1 MVYIICGI
9 FITVSFFLFILRDRL
24 YGGLLGAI
32 ASRLTKNFSI
42 FLALRYLK
50 PKRTYVSIITLISV
64 LGVALGV
71 TVLIVVI
78 AVMTGFEKRLEQ
90 IILGFEPHLMV
101 QQQVIV
107 DPRDSESQSGR
118 WDNLKDRLK
127 KEIPD
132 LKAVAPYV
140 TGQVLLQFG
149 VGDSRRQAAL
159 MMMGIDSEGNPLTE
173 RVKEIINAGELDLS
187 YKPEHGKYGCL
198 ISMQFAQRNGI
209 TIGEHIEAF
218 STADI
223 EPIVADLFDA
233 VDNDRLSDDELRSRV
248 KELTESIKTPKD
260 LIVTGI
266 FDSARYGEMIL
277 IPLEIGQDLYE
288 LGANIHGLSI
298 ELEDPFLANQINK
311 KISALLPFGWNS
323 ETWIQ
328 RNKQLFATIRN
339 ERGMMYF
346 VLFFIILVAAF
357 STMNT
362 MITVTVQKRHEIG
375 VMKALGARVSQI
387 VGVFIGQGLIVGLI
401 GSVSGLAAGSA
412 VLYNRNFI
420 RDVLAQRLGLEIFPE
435 EMYGV
440 AEIPAQIVPTDIA
453 IICFGA
459 FFLCT
464 LAALPPAYIVAR
476 LDPAKALRD

>member
-1 MVYIICGI
+1 M
-9 FITVSFFLFILRDRL
+9 
-24 YGGLLGAI
+24 A
-32 ASRLTKNFSI
+32 KNFSL

-50 PKRTYVSIITLISV
+50 PKRTYVSIITLISI

-101 QQQVIV
+101 QQQVMV
-107 DPRDSESQSGR
+107 DPLDSESESGR
-118 WDNLKDRLK
+118 WDILMERLRT
-127 KEIPD
+127 EIPD
-132 LKAVAPYV
+132 LKTIAPYV

-149 VGDSRRQAAL
+149 VNDSRRQAAL
-159 MMMGIDSEGNPLTE
+159 MMMGVDSEGNPLTE
-173 RVKEIINAGELDLS
+173 RVKEIINAGTLDLS

-198 ISMQFAQRNGI
+198 ISMQFAKRNGI

-233 VDNDRLSDDELRSRV
+233 VDNDELSDDELRSRV

-266 FDSARYGEMIL
+266 FDSVRYGEMIL
-277 IPLEIGQDLYE
+277 LPLEIGQDLYE
-288 LGANIHGLSI
+288 LGPNVHGLSI
-298 ELEDPFLANQINK
+298 ELKDPFLADQVK
-311 KISALLPFGWNS
+311 RKISTSLPLGWDS
-323 ETWIQ
+323 ESWIQ

-401 GSVSGLAAGSA
+401 GSVSGLAAGSL
-412 VLYNRNFI
+412 VLYNRNGI
-420 RDVLAQRLGLEIFPE
+420 RDMLAQRLGLEIFPE

-440 AEIPAQIVPTDIA
+440 SEIPAQIVSGDLT
-453 IICFGA
+453 IICIGA
-459 FFLCT
+459 FVLCT
-464 LAALPPAYIVAR
+464 LAALPPAYMVAR
-476 LDPAKALRD
+476 LDPARALRD

>member
-1 MVYIICGI
+1 V
-9 FITVSFFLFILRDRL
+9 
-24 YGGLLGAI
+24 A
-32 ASRLTKNFSI
+32 KNFSF

-64 LGVALGV
+64 IGVALGV

-118 WDNLKDRLK
+118 WDLLKDRLE

-132 LKAVAPYV
+132 LKAVSPYV

-149 VGDSRRQAAL
+149 VDDSRRQAAL
-159 MMMGIDSEGNPLTE
+159 MMMGVDSEGNPLTE

-233 VDNDRLSDDELRSRV
+233 ADNDKLSDDELRSRV

-260 LIVTGI
+260 MIVTGI
-266 FDSARYGEMIL
+266 FDSVRYGEMIL
-277 IPLEIGQDLYE
+277 VPLEIGQDLYE
-288 LGANIHGLSI
+288 LEANVHGLSI
-298 ELEDPFLANQINK
+298 ELKDPFLADQINK
-311 KISALLPFGWNS
+311 EIIELLPFGWNS

-401 GSVSGLAAGSA
+401 GSVSGLAAGSL
-412 VLYNRNFI
+412 VLNNRNGI
-420 RDVLAQRLGLEIFPE
+420 RDVLSQRLGLEIFPE

-440 AEIPAQIVPTDIA
+440 AEIPAQIVSSDIA
-453 IICFGA
+453 IICIGA
-459 FFLCT
+459 FILCT
-464 LAALPPAYIVAR
+464 LAALPPAYMVAR

>member
-1 MVYIICGI
+1 M
-9 FITVSFFLFILRDRL
+9 
-24 YGGLLGAI
+24 A
-32 ASRLTKNFSI
+32 KNFSL

-107 DPRDSESQSGR
+107 DTRDSESESGR
-118 WDNLKDRLK
+118 WDILKDRLK

-132 LKAVAPYV
+132 LKAVSPYV

-149 VGDSRRQAAL
+149 IDDSRRQAAL
-159 MMMGIDSEGNPLTE
+159 MMMGVDSEGNPLTE

-233 VDNDRLSDDELRSRV
+233 VDNDKLSDDELRTRV

-266 FDSARYGEMIL
+266 FDSVRYGEMIL
-277 IPLEIGQDLYE
+277 VPLEIGQDLYE
-288 LGANIHGLSI
+288 LGADVHGLSI
-298 ELEDPFLANQINK
+298 ELKDPFLANQINK
-311 KISALLPFGWNS
+311 KIRALLPFGWNS

-401 GSVSGLAAGSA
+401 GSVSGLAAGSL
-412 VLYNRNFI
+412 VLYYRNSI

-440 AEIPAQIVPTDIA
+440 AEIPAQIVPSDIA

-459 FFLCT
+459 FVLCT
-464 LAALPPAYIVAR
+464 LAALPPAYMVSR

>member
-1 MVYIICGI
+1 M
-9 FITVSFFLFILRDRL
+9 
-24 YGGLLGAI
+24 A
-32 ASRLTKNFSI
+32 KNFSF

-64 LGVALGV
+64 IGVALGV

-118 WDNLKDRLK
+118 WDLLKDRLE

-132 LKAVAPYV
+132 LKAVSPYV

-149 VGDSRRQAAL
+149 VDDSRRQAAL
-159 MMMGIDSEGNPLTE
+159 MMMGVDSEGNPLTE

-233 VDNDRLSDDELRSRV
+233 ADNDKLSDDELRSRV

-260 LIVTGI
+260 MIVTGI
-266 FDSARYGEMIL
+266 FDSVRYGEMIL
-277 IPLEIGQDLYE
+277 VPLEIGQDLYE
-288 LGANIHGLSI
+288 LEANVHGLSI
-298 ELEDPFLANQINK
+298 ELKDPFLADQINK
-311 KISALLPFGWNS
+311 KIIELLPFGWNS

-401 GSVSGLAAGSA
+401 GSVSGLAAGSL
-412 VLYNRNFI
+412 VLNNRNGI
-420 RDVLAQRLGLEIFPE
+420 RDVLSQRLGLEIFPE

-440 AEIPAQIVPTDIA
+440 AEIPAQIVSSDIA
-453 IICFGA
+453 IICIGA
-459 FFLCT
+459 FILCT
-464 LAALPPAYIVAR
+464 LAALPPAYMVAR

>member
-1 MVYIICGI
+1 M
-9 FITVSFFLFILRDRL
+9 
-24 YGGLLGAI
+24 A
-32 ASRLTKNFSI
+32 KNFSL

-107 DPRDSESQSGR
+107 DTRNSESESGR
-118 WDNLKDRLK
+118 WDILKDRLK

-132 LKAVAPYV
+132 LKAVSPYV

-149 VGDSRRQAAL
+149 IDDSRRQAAL
-159 MMMGIDSEGNPLTE
+159 MMMGVDSEGNPLTE

-233 VDNDRLSDDELRSRV
+233 VDNDKLSDDELRSRV

-260 LIVTGI
+260 MIVTGI
-266 FDSARYGEMIL
+266 FDSVRYGEMIL
-277 IPLEIGQDLYE
+277 VPLEIGQDLYE
-288 LGANIHGLSI
+288 LGADVHGLSI
-298 ELEDPFLANQINK
+298 ELKDPFLANQINK
-311 KISALLPFGWNS
+311 KIRALLPFGWNS

-401 GSVSGLAAGSA
+401 GSVSGLAAGSL
-412 VLYNRNFI
+412 VLYYRNSI

-440 AEIPAQIVPTDIA
+440 AEIPAQIVPSDIA

-459 FFLCT
+459 FVLCT
-464 LAALPPAYIVAR
+464 LAALPPAYMVAR

>member
-1 MVYIICGI
+1 M
-9 FITVSFFLFILRDRL
+9 
-24 YGGLLGAI
+24 A
-32 ASRLTKNFSI
+32 KNFSL

-101 QQQVIV
+101 QQQVLV

-132 LKAVAPYV
+132 LKAVSPYV

-149 VGDSRRQAAL
+149 VDDSRRQAAL
-159 MMMGIDSEGNPLTE
+159 MMMGVDSEGNPLTE
-173 RVKEIINAGELDLS
+173 RVKEIINAGKLDLS

-233 VDNDRLSDDELRSRV
+233 VDNDKLSDDELRSRV

-260 LIVTGI
+260 MIVTGI
-266 FDSARYGEMIL
+266 FDSVRYGEMIL
-277 IPLEIGQDLYE
+277 VPLEIGQDLYE
-288 LGANIHGLSI
+288 LEANVHGLSI

-401 GSVSGLAAGSA
+401 GSVSGLAAGSL
-412 VLYNRNFI
+412 VLYNRNSI

-440 AEIPAQIVPTDIA
+440 AEIPAQIVPSDIA

-459 FFLCT
+459 FILCT
-464 LAALPPAYIVAR
+464 LAALPPAYMVAR

>member
-1 MVYIICGI
+1 M
-9 FITVSFFLFILRDRL
+9 
-24 YGGLLGAI
+24 A
-32 ASRLTKNFSI
+32 KNFSL

-107 DPRDSESQSGR
+107 DTRDSESESGR
-118 WDNLKDRLK
+118 WDILKDRLK

-132 LKAVAPYV
+132 LKAVSPYV

-149 VGDSRRQAAL
+149 IDDSRRQAAL
-159 MMMGIDSEGNPLTE
+159 MMMGVDSEGNPLTE

-233 VDNDRLSDDELRSRV
+233 VDNDQLSNDELRSRV

-260 LIVTGI
+260 MIVTGI
-266 FDSARYGEMIL
+266 FDSVRYGEMIL
-277 IPLEIGQDLYE
+277 VPLEIGQDLYE
-288 LGANIHGLSI
+288 LGADVHGLSI
-298 ELEDPFLANQINK
+298 ELKDPFLANQINK
-311 KISALLPFGWNS
+311 KIRALLPFGWNS

-401 GSVSGLAAGSA
+401 GSVSGLAAGSL
-412 VLYNRNFI
+412 VLYNRNSI

-440 AEIPAQIVPTDIA
+440 AEIPAQIVPSDIA

-459 FFLCT
+459 FVLCT
-464 LAALPPAYIVAR
+464 LAALPPAYMVAR

>member
-1 MVYIICGI
+1 M
-9 FITVSFFLFILRDRL
+9 
-24 YGGLLGAI
+24 A
-32 ASRLTKNFSI
+32 KNFSF

-64 LGVALGV
+64 IGVALGV

-118 WDNLKDRLK
+118 WDLLKDRLE

-132 LKAVAPYV
+132 LKAVSPYV

-149 VGDSRRQAAL
+149 VNDSRRQAAL
-159 MMMGIDSEGNPLTE
+159 MMMGVDSEGNPLTE

-233 VDNDRLSDDELRSRV
+233 ADNDKLSDDELRSRV

-260 LIVTGI
+260 MIVTGI
-266 FDSARYGEMIL
+266 FDSVRYGEMIL
-277 IPLEIGQDLYE
+277 VPLEIGQDLYE
-288 LGANIHGLSI
+288 LEANVHGLSI
-298 ELEDPFLANQINK
+298 ELKDPFLADQINK
-311 KISALLPFGWNS
+311 EIIELLPFGWNS

-401 GSVSGLAAGSA
+401 GSVSGLAAGSL
-412 VLYNRNFI
+412 VLNNRNGI
-420 RDVLAQRLGLEIFPE
+420 RDVLSQRLGLEIFPE

-440 AEIPAQIVPTDIA
+440 AEIPAQIVSSDIA
-453 IICFGA
+453 IICIGA
-459 FFLCT
+459 FILCT
-464 LAALPPAYIVAR
+464 LAALPPAYMVAR

>member
-1 MVYIICGI
+1 M
-9 FITVSFFLFILRDRL
+9 
-24 YGGLLGAI
+24 A
-32 ASRLTKNFSI
+32 KNFSF

-64 LGVALGV
+64 IGVALGV

-118 WDNLKDRLK
+118 WDLLKDRLE

-132 LKAVAPYV
+132 LKAVSPYV

-149 VGDSRRQAAL
+149 VDDSRRQAAL
-159 MMMGIDSEGNPLTE
+159 MMMGVDSEGNPLTE

-233 VDNDRLSDDELRSRV
+233 ADNDKLSDDDLRSRV

-260 LIVTGI
+260 MIVTGI
-266 FDSARYGEMIL
+266 FDSVRYGEMIL
-277 IPLEIGQDLYE
+277 VPLEIGQDLYE
-288 LGANIHGLSI
+288 LEANVHGLSI
-298 ELEDPFLANQINK
+298 ELKDPFLADKINK
-311 KISALLPFGWNS
+311 EIIELLPFGWNS

-401 GSVSGLAAGSA
+401 GSVSGLAAGSL
-412 VLYNRNFI
+412 VLNNRNGI
-420 RDVLAQRLGLEIFPE
+420 RDVLSQRLGLEIFPE

-440 AEIPAQIVPTDIA
+440 AEIPAQIVSSDIA
-453 IICFGA
+453 IICIGA
-459 FFLCT
+459 FILCT
-464 LAALPPAYIVAR
+464 LAALPPAYMVAR

>member
-1 MVYIICGI
+1 M
-9 FITVSFFLFILRDRL
+9 
-24 YGGLLGAI
+24 A
-32 ASRLTKNFSI
+32 KNFSF

-64 LGVALGV
+64 IGVALGV

-107 DPRDSESQSGR
+107 DPRDSESQSGW
-118 WDNLKDRLK
+118 WDLLKDRLE

-132 LKAVAPYV
+132 LKAVSPYV
-140 TGQVLLQFG
+140 TGQVLLLFG
-149 VGDSRRQAAL
+149 VDDSRRQAAL
-159 MMMGIDSEGNPLTE
+159 MMMGVDSEGNPLTE

-233 VDNDRLSDDELRSRV
+233 ADNDKLSDDELRSRV

-260 LIVTGI
+260 MIVTGI
-266 FDSARYGEMIL
+266 FDSVRYGEMIL
-277 IPLEIGQDLYE
+277 VPLEIGQDLYE
-288 LGANIHGLSI
+288 LEANVHGLSI
-298 ELEDPFLANQINK
+298 ELKDPFLADQINK
-311 KISALLPFGWNS
+311 EIIELLPFGWNS

-401 GSVSGLAAGSA
+401 GSVSGLAAGSL
-412 VLYNRNFI
+412 VLNNRNGI
-420 RDVLAQRLGLEIFPE
+420 RDVLSQRLGLEIFPE

-440 AEIPAQIVPTDIA
+440 AEIPAQIVSSDIA
-453 IICFGA
+453 IICIGA
-459 FFLCT
+459 FILCT
-464 LAALPPAYIVAR
+464 LAALPPAYMVAR

>member
-1 MVYIICGI
+1 M
-9 FITVSFFLFILRDRL
+9 
-24 YGGLLGAI
+24 A
-32 ASRLTKNFSI
+32 KNFSL

-101 QQQVIV
+101 QQQVLV

-118 WDNLKDRLK
+118 WDNLKERLE

-132 LKAVAPYV
+132 LKAVSPYV

-149 VGDSRRQAAL
+149 VDDSRRQAAL
-159 MMMGIDSEGNPLTE
+159 MMMGVDSEGNPLTE

-233 VDNDRLSDDELRSRV
+233 VDNDKLSDDELRSRV

-260 LIVTGI
+260 MIVTGI
-266 FDSARYGEMIL
+266 FDSVRYGEMIL
-277 IPLEIGQDLYE
+277 VPLEIGQDLYE
-288 LGANIHGLSI
+288 LEANVHGLSI

-401 GSVSGLAAGSA
+401 GSVSGLAAGSL
-412 VLYNRNFI
+412 VLYNRNSI

-440 AEIPAQIVPTDIA
+440 AEIPAQIVPSDIA

-459 FFLCT
+459 FILCT
-464 LAALPPAYIVAR
+464 LAALPPAYMVAR

>member
-1 MVYIICGI
+1 V
-9 FITVSFFLFILRDRL
+9 
-24 YGGLLGAI
+24 A
-32 ASRLTKNFSI
+32 KNFSL

-107 DPRDSESQSGR
+107 DTRNSESESGR
-118 WDNLKDRLK
+118 WDILKDRLK

-132 LKAVAPYV
+132 LKAVSPYV

-149 VGDSRRQAAL
+149 IDDSRRQAAL
-159 MMMGIDSEGNPLTE
+159 MMMGVDSEGNPLTE

-233 VDNDRLSDDELRSRV
+233 VDNDKLSDDELRTRV

-266 FDSARYGEMIL
+266 FDSVRYGEMIL
-277 IPLEIGQDLYE
+277 VPLEIGQDLYE
-288 LGANIHGLSI
+288 LGADVHGLSI
-298 ELEDPFLANQINK
+298 ELKDPFLANQINK
-311 KISALLPFGWNS
+311 KIRALLPFGWNS

-401 GSVSGLAAGSA
+401 GSVSGLAAGSL
-412 VLYNRNFI
+412 VLYYRNSI

-440 AEIPAQIVPTDIA
+440 AEIPAQIVPSDIA

-459 FFLCT
+459 FVLCT
-464 LAALPPAYIVAR
+464 LAALPPAYMVAR

>member
-1 MVYIICGI
+1 M
-9 FITVSFFLFILRDRL
+9 
-24 YGGLLGAI
+24 A
-32 ASRLTKNFSI
+32 KNFSL

-78 AVMTGFEKRLEQ
+78 AVMTGFEKRLEKL
-90 IILGFEPHLMV
+90 ILGFEPHLMV
-101 QQQVIV
+101 QQQVIA
-107 DPRDSESQSGR
+107 DPLESESESGR
-118 WDNLKDRLK
+118 WDILKDRLK
-127 KEIPD
+127 KEIPE
-132 LKAVAPYV
+132 LIAVAPYV

-149 VGDSRRQAAL
+149 VDDSRRQAAL
-159 MMMGIDSEGNPLTE
+159 MMMGVDSEGNPLTE

-223 EPIVADLFDA
+223 EPIVANLFDA
-233 VDNDRLSDDELRSRV
+233 VDNNQLSDDELRSRV

-260 LIVTGI
+260 MIVTGI
-266 FDSARYGEMIL
+266 FDSVRYGEMIL
-277 IPLEIGQDLYE
+277 VPLEIGQDLYE
-288 LGANIHGLSI
+288 LGANVHGLSI

-375 VMKALGARVSQI
+375 VMKALGARVFQI

-401 GSVSGLAAGSA
+401 GSVSGLAAGSL
-412 VLYNRNFI
+412 VLYNRNGI

-435 EMYGV
+435 EMYGI
-440 AEIPAQIVPTDIA
+440 AEIPAQIVPSDIA

-459 FFLCT
+459 FLLCT
-464 LAALPPAYIVAR
+464 LAALPPAYMVAR

>member
-1 MVYIICGI
+1 M
-9 FITVSFFLFILRDRL
+9 
-24 YGGLLGAI
+24 
-32 ASRLTKNFSI
+32 TKNFSL

-101 QQQVIV
+101 QQQVMV

-132 LKAVAPYV
+132 LKAVSPYV

-149 VGDSRRQAAL
+149 FDDSRRQAAL
-159 MMMGIDSEGNPLTE
+159 MMMGVDSEGNPLTE

-223 EPIVADLFDA
+223 EPIVTDLFDA
-233 VDNDRLSDDELRSRV
+233 VDNDKLSDDELRSRV
-248 KELTESIKTPKD
+248 TELTESIKTPKD
-260 LIVTGI
+260 MIVTGI
-266 FDSARYGEMIL
+266 FDSVRYGEMIL
-277 IPLEIGQDLYE
+277 VPLEIGQDLYE
-288 LGANIHGLSI
+288 LGANVHGLSI

-311 KISALLPFGWNS
+311 KISPLLPFGWSS
-323 ETWIQ
+323 ETWMQ

-401 GSVSGLAAGSA
+401 GSVSGLGAGSL
-412 VLYNRNFI
+412 VLYNRNGI

-440 AEIPAQIVPTDIA
+440 AEIPAQIVPADIA
-453 IICFGA
+453 IICLGA

-464 LAALPPAYIVAR
+464 LAALPPAYMVAR

>member
-1 MVYIICGI
+1 M
-9 FITVSFFLFILRDRL
+9 
-24 YGGLLGAI
+24 A
-32 ASRLTKNFSI
+32 KNFSL

-101 QQQVIV
+101 QQQVLV

-132 LKAVAPYV
+132 LKAVSPYV

-149 VGDSRRQAAL
+149 VDDSRRQAAL
-159 MMMGIDSEGNPLTE
+159 MMMGVDSEGNPLTE

-233 VDNDRLSDDELRSRV
+233 VDNDKLSDDELRSRV

-260 LIVTGI
+260 MIVTGI
-266 FDSARYGEMIL
+266 FDSVRYGEMIL
-277 IPLEIGQDLYE
+277 VPLEIGQDLYE
-288 LGANIHGLSI
+288 LEANVHGLSI

-401 GSVSGLAAGSA
+401 GSVSGLAAGSL
-412 VLYNRNFI
+412 VLYNRNSI

-440 AEIPAQIVPTDIA
+440 AEIPAQIVPSDIA

-459 FFLCT
+459 FILCT
-464 LAALPPAYIVAR
+464 LAALPPAYMVAR

>member
-1 MVYIICGI
+1 M
-9 FITVSFFLFILRDRL
+9 
-24 YGGLLGAI
+24 A
-32 ASRLTKNFSI
+32 KNFSF

-64 LGVALGV
+64 IGVALGV

-118 WDNLKDRLK
+118 WDLLKDRLE

-132 LKAVAPYV
+132 LKAVSPYV

-149 VGDSRRQAAL
+149 VDDSRRQAAL
-159 MMMGIDSEGNPLTE
+159 MMMGVDSEGNPLTE

-233 VDNDRLSDDELRSRV
+233 ADNDKLSDDELRSRV

-260 LIVTGI
+260 MIVTGI
-266 FDSARYGEMIL
+266 FDSVRYGEMIL
-277 IPLEIGQDLYE
+277 VPLEIGQDLYE
-288 LGANIHGLSI
+288 LEANVHGLSI
-298 ELEDPFLANQINK
+298 ELKDPFLADKINK
-311 KISALLPFGWNS
+311 EIIELLPFGWNS

-401 GSVSGLAAGSA
+401 GSVSGLAAGSL
-412 VLYNRNFI
+412 VLNNRNGI
-420 RDVLAQRLGLEIFPE
+420 RDVLSQRLGLEIFPE

-440 AEIPAQIVPTDIA
+440 AEIPAQIVSSDIA
-453 IICFGA
+453 IICIGA
-459 FFLCT
+459 FILCT
-464 LAALPPAYIVAR
+464 LAALPPAYMVAR

>member
-1 MVYIICGI
+1 V
-9 FITVSFFLFILRDRL
+9 
-24 YGGLLGAI
+24 A
-32 ASRLTKNFSI
+32 KNFSL

-78 AVMTGFEKRLEQ
+78 AVMTGFEKRLEKL
-90 IILGFEPHLMV
+90 ILGFEPHLMV
-101 QQQVIV
+101 QQQVIA
-107 DPRDSESQSGR
+107 DPLESESESGR
-118 WDNLKDRLK
+118 WDILKDRLK
-127 KEIPD
+127 KEIPE
-132 LKAVAPYV
+132 LIAVAPYV

-149 VGDSRRQAAL
+149 VDDSRRQAAL
-159 MMMGIDSEGNPLTE
+159 MMMGVDSEGNPLTE

-223 EPIVADLFDA
+223 EPIVANLFDA
-233 VDNDRLSDDELRSRV
+233 VDNNQLSDDELRSRV

-260 LIVTGI
+260 MIVTGI
-266 FDSARYGEMIL
+266 FDSVRYGEMIL
-277 IPLEIGQDLYE
+277 VPLEIGQDLYE
-288 LGANIHGLSI
+288 LGANVHGLSI

-375 VMKALGARVSQI
+375 VMKALGARVFQI

-401 GSVSGLAAGSA
+401 GSVSGLAAGSL
-412 VLYNRNFI
+412 VLYNRNGI

-435 EMYGV
+435 EMYGI
-440 AEIPAQIVPTDIA
+440 AEIPAQIVPSDIA

-459 FFLCT
+459 FLLCT
-464 LAALPPAYIVAR
+464 LAALPPAYMVAR

>member
-1 MVYIICGI
+1 M
-9 FITVSFFLFILRDRL
+9 
-24 YGGLLGAI
+24 A
-32 ASRLTKNFSI
+32 KNFSF

-64 LGVALGV
+64 IGVALGV

-118 WDNLKDRLK
+118 WDLLKDRLE

-132 LKAVAPYV
+132 LKAVSPYV

-149 VGDSRRQAAL
+149 VDDSRRQAAL
-159 MMMGIDSEGNPLTE
+159 MMMGVDSEGNPLTE

-233 VDNDRLSDDELRSRV
+233 ADNDKLSDDELRSRV

-260 LIVTGI
+260 MIVTGI
-266 FDSARYGEMIL
+266 FDSVRYGEMIL
-277 IPLEIGQDLYE
+277 VPLEIGQDLYE
-288 LGANIHGLSI
+288 LGANVHGLSI
-298 ELEDPFLANQINK
+298 ELKDPFLADQINK
-311 KISALLPFGWNS
+311 EIIELLPFGWNS

-401 GSVSGLAAGSA
+401 GSVSGLAAGSL
-412 VLYNRNFI
+412 VLNNRNGI
-420 RDVLAQRLGLEIFPE
+420 RDVLSQRLGLEIFPE

-440 AEIPAQIVPTDIA
+440 AEIPAQIVSSDIA
-453 IICFGA
+453 IICIGA
-459 FFLCT
+459 FILCT
-464 LAALPPAYIVAR
+464 LAALPPAYMVAR

>member
-1 MVYIICGI
+1 M
-9 FITVSFFLFILRDRL
+9 
-24 YGGLLGAI
+24 A
-32 ASRLTKNFSI
+32 KNFSL

-78 AVMTGFEKRLEQ
+78 AVMTGFEKRLEKL
-90 IILGFEPHLMV
+90 ILGFEPHLMV
-101 QQQVIV
+101 QQQVIA
-107 DPRDSESQSGR
+107 DPLESESESGR
-118 WDNLKDRLK
+118 WDILKDRLK
-127 KEIPD
+127 KEIPE
-132 LKAVAPYV
+132 LIAVAPYV

-149 VGDSRRQAAL
+149 VDDSRRQAAL
-159 MMMGIDSEGNPLTE
+159 MMMGVDSEGNPLTE

-223 EPIVADLFDA
+223 EPIVANLFDA
-233 VDNDRLSDDELRSRV
+233 VDNNQLSDDELRSRV

-260 LIVTGI
+260 MIVTGI
-266 FDSARYGEMIL
+266 FDSVRYGEMIL
-277 IPLEIGQDLYE
+277 VPLEIGQDLYE
-288 LGANIHGLSI
+288 LGANVHGLSI
-298 ELEDPFLANQINK
+298 ELKDPFLANQINK

-375 VMKALGARVSQI
+375 VMKALGARVFQI

-401 GSVSGLAAGSA
+401 GSVSGLAAGSL
-412 VLYNRNFI
+412 VLYNRNGI

-435 EMYGV
+435 EMYGI
-440 AEIPAQIVPTDIA
+440 AEIPAQIVPSDIA

-459 FFLCT
+459 FLLCT
-464 LAALPPAYIVAR
+464 LAALPPAYMVAR

>member
-1 MVYIICGI
+1 V
-9 FITVSFFLFILRDRL
+9 
-24 YGGLLGAI
+24 A
-32 ASRLTKNFSI
+32 KNFSL

-101 QQQVIV
+101 QQQVLV

-132 LKAVAPYV
+132 LKAVSPYV

-149 VGDSRRQAAL
+149 VDDSRRQAAL
-159 MMMGIDSEGNPLTE
+159 MMMGVDSEGNPLTE

-233 VDNDRLSDDELRSRV
+233 VDNDKLSDDELRSRV

-260 LIVTGI
+260 MIVTGI
-266 FDSARYGEMIL
+266 FDSVRYGEMIL
-277 IPLEIGQDLYE
+277 VPLEIGQDLYE
-288 LGANIHGLSI
+288 LEANVHGLSI

-401 GSVSGLAAGSA
+401 GSVSGLAAGSL
-412 VLYNRNFI
+412 VLYNRNSI

-440 AEIPAQIVPTDIA
+440 AEIPAQIVPSDIA

-459 FFLCT
+459 FILCT
-464 LAALPPAYIVAR
+464 LAALPPAYMVAR